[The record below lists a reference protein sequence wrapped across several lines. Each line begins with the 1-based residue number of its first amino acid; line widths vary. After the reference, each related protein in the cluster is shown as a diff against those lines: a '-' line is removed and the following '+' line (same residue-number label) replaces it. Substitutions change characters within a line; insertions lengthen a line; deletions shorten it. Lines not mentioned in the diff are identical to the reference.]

1 MQPFVL
7 RHPVRAAVGAV
18 RRGRVYVG
26 PIAGWFVEA
35 HGWPLFYLFSIAA
48 ALPGLLLLGICRQT
62 LEHTQQHGDFLPRTE
77 FSGSYRWALRLLTL
91 GCSLL
96 GLWLLLLIANA
107 LDWTQAP
114 QLADRLLQV
123 GAALSLLGV
132 AMGSALDY
140 LALRRTRLA

>member
-1 MQPFVL
+1 
-7 RHPVRAAVGAV
+7 
-18 RRGRVYVG
+18 
-26 PIAGWFVEA
+26 
-35 HGWPLFYLFSIAA
+35 
-48 ALPGLLLLGICRQT
+48 
-62 LEHTQQHGDFLPRTE
+62 
-77 FSGSYRWALRLLTL
+77 RLLTL

-114 QLADRLLQV
+114 LLANRLLQI

-132 AMGSALDY
+132 AMGCTLDY